1 MVVAFIQHSQRID
14 CRQCIVEVFGL
25 CIRNYSILPAPISV
39 IASTFIINRFSR
51 VKESCSSDCFTIG
64 KTSLVNSSLY
74 VDINRQMFVEELR
87 AQINR
92 SCISVII
99 RSLQCTFFSIV
110 TQRNAERQEAN
121 FSGYS
126 YVMVSAKTCLED
138 LILPISRLFR
148 ILTYQSSGCITYSST
163 CGILLSNSLT
173 ERCSI
178 HSFDTLIR
186 VFCGKGSRIANLNL
200 VLCTFLSGN
209 DDDTVRSTRTVN
221 CGSRSIFQHGESL
234 NVVRVDSSKSIRCTR
249 SCIVRGRNSVDD
261 NQRVIAGI
269 Q

>member
-25 CIRNYSILPAPISV
+25 CIRNNSILPAPISV
-39 IASTFIINRFSR
+39 IASGFIINRLSR
-51 VKESCSSDCFTIG
+51 VKESCGSDCFTIG

-87 AQINR
+87 TKINR
-92 SCISVII
+92 SCVSVII
-99 RSLQCTFFSIV
+99 RSLQCSFFSIV
-110 TQRNAERQEAN
+110 TQRNAERQETN
-121 FSGYS
+121 FSGYT
-126 YVMVSAKTCLED
+126 YVMVSAKTRLED
-138 LILPISRLFR
+138 LILPICRLFR
-148 ILTYQSSGCITYSST
+148 ILTYQSCGSITYSST
-163 CGILLSNSLT
+163 CRILLSNSLT

-186 VFCGKGSRIANLNL
+186 VFGGKGSRIANLYL
-200 VLCTFLSGN
+200 VLCSFLSGN
-209 DDDTVRSTRTVN
+209 DDYTVRSTRTVN
-221 CGSRSIFQHGESL
+221 CGSRSIFQHCESL
-234 NVVRVDSSKSIRCTR
+234 YIVRVDSSQSIRCTR
-249 SCIVRGRNSVDD
+249 SCIIRCRNTIDD